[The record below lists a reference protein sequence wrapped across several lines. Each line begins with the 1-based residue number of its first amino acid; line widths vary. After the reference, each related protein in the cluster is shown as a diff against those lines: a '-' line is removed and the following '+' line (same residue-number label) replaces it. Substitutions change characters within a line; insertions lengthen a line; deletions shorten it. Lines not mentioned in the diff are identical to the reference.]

1 MRAEVAKVRY
11 LPLPRWTAAALA
23 AITLVIGVVLV
34 ILEPSNPSKYISVPG
49 TAVSVSAWVATLI
62 FGVWLSTLDF
72 ASGTMQRT
80 LTAEPR
86 RTHVLSS
93 KLVVTLVVA
102 AIAGLAAAAAA
113 GGLLSR
119 SVGGGIALGI
129 VFILVFDG
137 FISYIPG
144 LEHFTYGALTQDL
157 SNGITGTGETH
168 NGLVVALLGSIAWCV
183 LIVTPGWIRYLRSD
197 LK

>member
-11 LPLPRWTAAALA
+11 LPMPRWTAAALA
-23 AITLVIGVVLV
+23 AITLVVGVVLV
-34 ILEPSNPSKYISVPG
+34 ILEPSDPTKYISVPG

-93 KLVVTLVVA
+93 KLVVTLVIA

-113 GGLLSR
+113 GGLSHLAARQAGVDLDSGDLAATLFGQVPEAILASAIGFGFGLLSR
-119 SVGGGIALGI
+119 SSAAA
-129 VFILVFDG
+129 
-137 FISYIPG
+137 SR
-144 LEHFTYGALTQDL
+144 
-157 SNGITGTGETH
+157 S
-168 NGLVVALLGSIAWCV
+168 GSCSSSSSTASSA
-183 LIVTPGWIRYLRSD
+183 TSPASSTSPTAR
-197 LK
+197 